1 MNINLSL
8 ASGITNT
15 MKRGMYA
22 DSHGLN
28 FLGQKLSRRGK
39 GDEMK

>member
-1 MNINLSL
+1 
-8 ASGITNT
+8 
-15 MKRGMYA
+15 MYA

-28 FLGQKLSRRGK
+28 FHGQKLSRRGK